1 MKRSNGRERSRRVS
15 QERGEGLMEERER
28 DREHFGTSNNG
39 RERERTGEKAVNVR
53 PSNGYKFCVELGFE
67 LSIES

>member
-28 DREHFGTSNNG
+28 QR
-39 RERERTGEKAVNVR
+39 
-53 PSNGYKFCVELGFE
+53 
-67 LSIES
+67 